1 MMNRNLLLTLVTFFF
16 VSLTSVAS
24 VQAQGG
30 QEFETKFWQFL
41 IGNNYKQWAPAPGQD
56 GDFFSGQV
64 PHGALLKLYINRSAA
79 SNVAGLPIGSV
90 VVLENYRSDKSLKSI
105 SVMYRTEGFN
115 PKANDWYW
123 IEYDPDGSV
132 AKDNLAEEGNLIAA
146 DDDSAISLVSNNV
159 AVKMSGQSA
168 TCIACHAEAGGAD
181 YAFFNDSS
189 KSNLADKKR
198 ETLSLR

>member
-1 MMNRNLLLTLVTFFF
+1 MNRIFLTLATLVV
-16 VSLTSVAS
+16 VSLTHMAP
-24 VQAQGG
+24 VQAQNGHP
-30 QEFETKFWQFL
+30 FETKFWQFL

-79 SNVAGLPIGSV
+79 GNVAGLPIGSV

-123 IEYDPDGSV
+123 IEYNPDGSV
-132 AKDNLAEEGNLIAA
+132 AEESLAVEDHLIAS
-146 DDDSAISLVSNNV
+146 DEGSEISLVSNNV
-159 AVKMSGQSA
+159 VVKMNGQST

-181 YAFFNDSS
+181 FAFFNDRSE
-189 KSNLADKKR
+189 SNRADQKR
-198 ETLSLR
+198 ESLSLK

>member
-1 MMNRNLLLTLVTFFF
+1 MNRNLFLTLVTLFV
-16 VSLTSVAS
+16 VSLTSLTTA
-24 VQAQGG
+24 QAQSG

-105 SVMYRTEGFN
+105 SVMYRTKGFN

-123 IEYDPDGSV
+123 IEYNPDGSV
-132 AKDNLAEEGNLIAA
+132 ADDTLAVEDNLIAA
-146 DDDSAISLVSNNV
+146 DDDSVVSLVSNNI
-159 AVKMSGQSA
+159 AIKMSGQSA
-168 TCIACHAEAGGAD
+168 TCIACHTEAGGAD
-181 YAFFNDSS
+181 FAFFNDQSDS
-189 KSNLADKKR
+189 ELATKKR
-198 ETLSLR
+198 EVLSLR

>member
-1 MMNRNLLLTLVTFFF
+1 MNRNLFLTLVTLFV
-16 VSLTSVAS
+16 VSLTNLTT
-24 VQAQGG
+24 VQAQSGP
-30 QEFETKFWQFL
+30 EFETKFWQFL

-105 SVMYRTEGFN
+105 SVMYRTKGFN

-123 IEYDPDGSV
+123 IEYNPDGSV
-132 AKDNLAEEGNLIAA
+132 ADDTLAVEDNLIAA
-146 DDDSAISLVSNNV
+146 DDDSVVSLVSNNI
-159 AVKMSGQSA
+159 AIKMSGQSA
-168 TCIACHAEAGGAD
+168 TCIACHTEAGGAD
-181 YAFFNDSS
+181 FAFFNDQSDS
-189 KSNLADKKR
+189 ELATKKR
-198 ETLSLR
+198 EVLSLR